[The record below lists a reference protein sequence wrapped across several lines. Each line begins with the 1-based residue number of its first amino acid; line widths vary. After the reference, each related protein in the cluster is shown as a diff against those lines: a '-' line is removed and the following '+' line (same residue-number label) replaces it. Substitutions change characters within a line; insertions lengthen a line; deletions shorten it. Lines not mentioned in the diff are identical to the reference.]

1 MAALRLDVDPR
12 IIHGKKVKSLR
23 RNGIIPAHLYG
34 FGTESLAVQAPK
46 QNIVGL
52 MRSAGRNAIIELQI
66 NGEPKARPVVMRS
79 VQRDPV
85 NGDLVHIDFFQI
97 SLTEKLRA
105 DVPIVLV
112 GDAPAV
118 SVEGG
123 VLLQNLDSLSIEALP
138 TDIPAHIEVDISGL
152 EDLDSAIF
160 VREISVPASL
170 SVLSDVDM
178 IVAKVAAPK
187 LAAEVEKE
195 EAETAAALAAA
206 AGEVAPEE
214 GEKPAA
220 EGEPA
225 PEGEKKDEGE

>member
-1 MAALRLDVDPR
+1 MAALRLEVDPR
-12 IIHGKKVKSLR
+12 LIHGKKVKSLR

-46 QNIVGL
+46 QSIVGL
-52 MRSAGRNAIIELQI
+52 MRNAGRNAIIELQI

-97 SLTEKLRA
+97 SLTERLRA
-105 DVPIVLV
+105 DVPIVLL
-112 GDAPAV
+112 GDSPAV
-118 SVEGG
+118 TVQGG
-123 VLLQNLDSLSIEALP
+123 VLLQSLDSLTIEALP

-152 EDLDSAIF
+152 EELDSAIF
-160 VREISVPASL
+160 VREISVAAAL
-170 SVLSDVDM
+170 TVLSDVDM
-178 IVAKVAAPK
+178 IVVKVQAPK

-206 AGEVAPEE
+206 AGEAAPEA

-220 EGEPA
+220 EGAPA
-225 PEGEKKDEGE
+225 EGEQKAEGE

>member
-1 MAALRLDVDPR
+1 MAALRLEVEPR
-12 IIHGKKVKSLR
+12 LIHGKKVKSLR

-52 MRSAGRNAIIELQI
+52 MRNAGRNAIIELQI
-66 NGEPKARPVVMRS
+66 DGEPKARPVVMRS

-105 DVPIVLV
+105 EVPLALV

-118 SVEGG
+118 SVQGG
-123 VLLQNLDSLSIEALP
+123 VLLQSLDSLSIEALP
-138 TDIPAHIEVDISGL
+138 TDIPAHIEVDISVL
-152 EDLDSAIF
+152 EELDSALF
-160 VREISVPASL
+160 VRDLTIPATL
-170 SVLSDVDM
+170 AVLSDMDQV
-178 IVAKVAAPK
+178 VAKVAAPK
-187 LAAEVEKE
+187 LAAEIEKE
-195 EAETAAALAAA
+195 EAEAAA
-206 AGEVAPEE
+206 AAAEAAGEAAP
-214 GEKPAA
+214 A

-225 PEGEKKDEGE
+225 AEGAPSAEGEQKTED

>member
-1 MAALRLDVDPR
+1 MAALRLEVEPR
-12 IIHGKKVKSLR
+12 LIHGKKVKSLR

-52 MRSAGRNAIIELQI
+52 MRNAGRNAIIELQI
-66 NGEPKARPVVMRS
+66 DGEPKARPVVMRS

-105 DVPIVLV
+105 EVPLALV

-118 SVEGG
+118 SVQGG
-123 VLLQNLDSLSIEALP
+123 VLLQSLDSLSIEALP
-138 TDIPAHIEVDISGL
+138 TDIPAHIEVDISVL
-152 EDLDSAIF
+152 EELDSALF
-160 VREISVPASL
+160 VRDLTIPATL
-170 SVLSDVDM
+170 AVLSDMDQV
-178 IVAKVAAPK
+178 VAKVAAPK
-187 LAAEVEKE
+187 LAAEIEKE
-195 EAETAAALAAA
+195 EAEAAA
-206 AGEVAPEE
+206 AAAEAAGEAAP
-214 GEKPAA
+214 A

-225 PEGEKKDEGE
+225 AEGAPPAEAEQKTED